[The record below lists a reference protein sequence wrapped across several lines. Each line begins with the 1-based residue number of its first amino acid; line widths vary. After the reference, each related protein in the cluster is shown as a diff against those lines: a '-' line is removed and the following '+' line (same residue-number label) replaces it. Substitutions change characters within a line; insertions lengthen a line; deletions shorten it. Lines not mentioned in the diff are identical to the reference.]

1 MLSDPGQTST
11 PDHNSASVWPPLS
24 QARRLRQSSFLRGSI
39 TRLYGSLSTLEDAI
53 SGRQPRLAFGDWLD
67 LAERVSNP
75 WGLDRDFLLLIHVF
89 VSLFLSMFQR
99 HPRLSGLW
107 LAPRDSKW
115 VENIFSN
122 HCHLVELCCCR
133 AATHPIVIEIGVISN
148 ALTDQ

>member
-107 LAPRDSKW
+107 LAPCDL
-115 VENIFSN
+115 N
-122 HCHLVELCCCR
+122 CMD
-133 AATHPIVIEIGVISN
+133 IVILRIHFRMAQIDPVFSGFDIKV
-148 ALTDQ
+148 

>member
-75 WGLDRDFLLLIHVF
+75 WGLDKDFLLLIHVF

-107 LAPRDSKW
+107 LAPCDSKW
-115 VENIFSN
+115 V
-122 HCHLVELCCCR
+122 
-133 AATHPIVIEIGVISN
+133 
-148 ALTDQ
+148 